1 MGLDTAPYD
10 GNIRKHI
17 IVRHGSVEAA
27 PGTRT
32 PEEEKTQ
39 MLKKLKGIGLLLITN
54 FLIMITLGVVYVVL
68 ANFVLPAFGI
78 DIRGSVDGT
87 ILLYAGILGFGG
99 AFISLA
105 FSKQFARAMLDCYQ
119 LTEPRTRAEE
129 VVFQTV
135 RELAQRLHVRM
146 PEVWVYDAPD
156 PNAFATGPTKN
167 NAMVAVS
174 TGLLENLKEEEIR
187 SVLAHEMGHVWN
199 GDMFT
204 TTVLAGLMN
213 TFVYFISMWV
223 ERFFRERDQA
233 VLGIIAY
240 YVLQIVL
247 GILAMIVINWHSRR
261 REFEADRF
269 SGKAYG
275 PAPMISALQS
285 IQRYVEAAQMEYATH
300 DALATMKIS
309 GNTGGLLSLFAS
321 HPPIEERIEALRRMA

>member
-39 MLKKLKGIGLLLITN
+39 MLKKVEGIALLLISN
-54 FLIMITLGVVYVVL
+54 FLIMITLGIAYVVL
-68 ANFVLPAFGI
+68 ANFVLPAFGF
-78 DIRGSVDGT
+78 DIRGSVNGT
-87 ILLYAGILGFGG
+87 ILLYGGVLGFGG
-99 AFISLA
+99 ALISLA
-105 FSKQFARAMLDCYQ
+105 FSKQFARAMLDCYPI
-119 LTEPRTRAEE
+119 TEPHNRAEE

-135 RELAQRLHVRM
+135 RELAQRLHVKM

-156 PNAFATGPTKN
+156 PYAFATGPTKN

-174 TGLLENLKEEEIR
+174 TGLLQNLKEEEIR

-269 SGKAYG
+269 SGKAYR
-275 PAPMISALQS
+275 SEEHTSELQS
-285 IQRYVEAAQMEYATH
+285 RE
-300 DALATMKIS
+300 
-309 GNTGGLLSLFAS
+309 N
-321 HPPIEERIEALRRMA
+321 